1 MIKRV
6 VLFLDDGDVISDN
19 RRRAAQWQKL
29 LGEFLPPVLGGSAAT
44 WGEANYLVIST
55 YSGTYLEDLLVRAGG
70 DFRAFRRLEQVE
82 WMRRMCEYVG
92 VPVPPEEQCL
102 EVAER
107 AWRHVIPKLRPAFP
121 GAVEAIRRLRAMGYD
136 LHTASGDLS
145 DQLELYLAALG
156 IRDCFGRLYGPDL
169 VGVLKTG
176 PEFYQR
182 VFADAGVPP
191 VQAVVVDDKPQCVA
205 WAQEVGARGV
215 LVGAAER
222 VGAPAPAQG
231 PVLCL
236 ASLAD
241 LPSAIGTLG

>member
-1 MIKRV
+1 M
-6 VLFLDDGDVISDN
+6 S
-19 RRRAAQWQKL
+19 
-29 LGEFLPPVLGGSAAT
+29 S
-44 WGEANYLVIST
+44 
-55 YSGTYLEDLLVRAGG
+55 AGG
-70 DFRAFRRLEQVE
+70 RVRGEKRTPRTRFISSPLFKS
-82 WMRRMCEYVG
+82 G
-92 VPVPPEEQCL
+92 VNSRTEGPCD
-102 EVAER
+102 
-107 AWRHVIPKLRPAFP
+107 HVIPKLRPAFP
-121 GAVEAIRRLRAMGYD
+121 GALEAIRRLRAMGYD
-136 LHTASGDLS
+136 LHTASGELS

-156 IRDCFGRLYGPDL
+156 VRDCFGRLYGPDL
-169 VGVLKTG
+169 VGVLKTA

-191 VQAVVVDDKPQCVA
+191 AQAVVVDDKPQCVA

-241 LPSAIGTLG
+241 LPSAIATLG